1 MRAMAKRNRKKK
13 KDPISFTLK
22 VVESDRKKLK
32 LQLDFTPFFS
42 NDFEPQIQKTY
53 FNANR
58 VRNILN
64 YIANDVIPKV
74 IESLNKPNFADYYKK
89 RKGLKPGSTEYLA
102 IEAQIREQ
110 VERIIQSKQKI
121 DSREEKITSIT
132 FEKLSPETLVYT
144 TESLAN
150 GDTMPPG
157 GGYPPGSQ

>member
-1 MRAMAKRNRKKK
+1 MHAMAKNRKRK

-22 VVESDRKKLK
+22 VVESDREKLK

-53 FNANR
+53 FNASR

-64 YIANDVIPKV
+64 YIANDIIPKV
-74 IESLNKPNFADYYKK
+74 VESLNKSNFTDLYKK
-89 RKGLKPGSTEYLA
+89 RRGLKPGSADYLA

-110 VERIIQSKQKI
+110 VEKIMGSKRNV
-121 DSREEKITSIT
+121 DSLEEKITSIT
-132 FEKLSPETLVYT
+132 FEKLSPEKLVYT
-144 TESLAN
+144 KESLAN